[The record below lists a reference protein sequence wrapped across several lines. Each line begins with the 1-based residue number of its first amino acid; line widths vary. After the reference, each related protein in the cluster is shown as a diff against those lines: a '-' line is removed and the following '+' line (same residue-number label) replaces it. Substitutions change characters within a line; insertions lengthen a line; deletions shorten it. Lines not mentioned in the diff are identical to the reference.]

1 MARGAKNP
9 SEVFASVLAKA
20 KEQLLL
26 DAKQAEEFKH
36 KGIRGNERAAAL
48 ATFLRDHLPQRFSV
62 TKGEA
67 IDSRDS
73 RTGELDLIIYDAQT
87 SSPVARGEEHSL
99 IAAEALYAVIEV
111 KTTLS
116 AEQLGVCY
124 SAAAKIRQLKPF
136 GHGFVR
142 AGMEGAPA
150 DDEPRCMYS
159 VFSYFSDLGEEDWL
173 GKEHIRILMAAK
185 HEGIEPDVVDRVL
198 VLSRG
203 FILPGKSA
211 GKEEHD
217 AAQSVFLD
225 FYLHLMNFLGRE
237 GRHRKPID
245 WQMYGPRTSP
255 GWKRLA

>member
-1 MARGAKNP
+1 MLDLRSTLLDDLGGREMPRGAKNP

-48 ATFLRDHLPQRFSV
+48 ATLLRDHLPKKFSV

-73 RTGELDLIIYDAQT
+73 RTGELDLIIYDSHT
-87 SSPVARGEEHSL
+87 SSPVTRGEEHSL
-99 IAAEALYAVIEV
+99 IPAEALYAVIEV

-124 SAAAKIRQLKPF
+124 RAAAKIRQLEPS
-136 GHGFVR
+136 GHRFVPAR
-142 AGMEGAPA
+142 KEGAPA

-159 VFSYFSDLGEEDWL
+159 VFSYFSDLGEGGWL
-173 GKEHIRILMAAK
+173 EKEHIRILTAAK
-185 HEGIEPDVVDRVL
+185 HEGVEPDVVDRVL

-203 FILPGKSA
+203 FIVPGNGA
-211 GKEEHD
+211 GKEEH
-217 AAQSVFLD
+217 
-225 FYLHLMNFLGRE
+225 
-237 GRHRKPID
+237 
-245 WQMYGPRTSP
+245 
-255 GWKRLA
+255 